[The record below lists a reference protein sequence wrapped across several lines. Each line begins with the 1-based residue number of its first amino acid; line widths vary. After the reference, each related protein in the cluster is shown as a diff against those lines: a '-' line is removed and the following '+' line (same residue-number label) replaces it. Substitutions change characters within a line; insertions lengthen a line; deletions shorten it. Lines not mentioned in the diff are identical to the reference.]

1 MRFQLCEIIRRVVAA
16 YFSKK
21 MDGMEFSSKDCLRQQ
36 ECIGLRYLQGAQ
48 KLPFLATNVFS
59 YGFLI
64 LEKQRIL

>member
-1 MRFQLCEIIRRVVAA
+1 MVVAN
-16 YFSKK
+16 FSKK
-21 MDGMEFSSKDCLRQQ
+21 MDGMEFSSKDCLSHQ
-36 ECIGLRYLQGAQ
+36 ELIGLRYLQGAQ